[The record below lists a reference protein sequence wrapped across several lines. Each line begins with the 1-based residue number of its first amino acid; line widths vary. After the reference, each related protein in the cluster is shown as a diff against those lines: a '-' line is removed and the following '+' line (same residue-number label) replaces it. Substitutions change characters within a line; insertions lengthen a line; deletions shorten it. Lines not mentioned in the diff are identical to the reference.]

1 METREIDIICVGEIL
16 IDLIGD
22 DVAESLAQTSILQKA
37 EEAFDK
43 GCQLRLSIDLNYA
56 QKIWGDTVVL
66 PVLKAYC
73 QYQPLVKIGGEK
85 K

>member
-22 DVAESLAQTSILQKA
+22 DVAESLLAQTSILQKA
-37 EEAFDK
+37 EEAFNK
-43 GCQLRLSIDLNYA
+43 GCQLSIDLNYA

-66 PVLKAYC
+66 PVLKAY
-73 QYQPLVKIGGEK
+73 
-85 K
+85 